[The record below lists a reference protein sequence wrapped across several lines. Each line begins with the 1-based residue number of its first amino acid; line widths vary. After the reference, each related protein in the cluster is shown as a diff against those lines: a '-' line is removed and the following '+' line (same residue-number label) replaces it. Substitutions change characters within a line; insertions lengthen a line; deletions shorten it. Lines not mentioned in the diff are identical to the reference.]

1 MIRLTQLAAL
11 FALLLTA
18 LSSTA
23 LAQGSDVL
31 GAYGG
36 ARDPNR
42 YRTGQE
48 FMLELRVQQ
57 YIPDVDSEFADG
69 ARNPRKTVIPD
80 DVAGPYEYTFGGGRR
95 YAVGFELDWQV
106 FRIPYV
112 GTVGPAYGFLYTKS
126 TAKERFLKDPSGPRS
141 SEETSLTILPM
152 YAVAV
157 VRADVVWNEFGIPI
171 IPYGKVGFGWAL
183 WWSKTGGET
192 DEIDGKIGRGT
203 TFGYQFALGASLLLD
218 FFDEESA
225 GEMDN
230 SIGVNHSYIFGEWY
244 VSKLEGGGIFSKQM
258 YVGTNSW
265 AAGLAF
271 EF

>member
-1 MIRLTQLAAL
+1 MIRPTQLAAI

-23 LAQGSDVL
+23 FAQGSDAL

-69 ARNPRKTVIPD
+69 KRTPRQTVIPD
-80 DVAGPYEYTFGGGRR
+80 DVAGPYEYTFGSGRR
-95 YAVGFELDWQV
+95 YAVGLEFDWQV

-112 GTVGPAYGFLYTKS
+112 GTVGPGVGALYTKS
-126 TAKERFLKDPSGPRS
+126 TAKARYLSHPQDKS
-141 SEETSLTILPM
+141 SEETSLTIFPM
-152 YAVAV
+152 YLVAV
-157 VRADVVWNEFGIPI
+157 VRADVFWNELGIPL
-171 IPYGKVGFGWAL
+171 IPYGKIGFGWAL
-183 WWSKTGGET
+183 WWSRTGGQT
-192 DEIDGKIGRGT
+192 DELNGKVGKGT

-218 FFDEESA
+218 FFDEEAA